1 MRGRDECARPGS
13 FGLLKADPPK
23 GARARVHA
31 SHGNFPLIPIYAGG
45 MGALSRVRSIIAR
58 SPADREAYVMA
69 ATIIASWMCAMMAA

>member
-1 MRGRDECARPGS
+1 MSARGPDS

-45 MGALSRVRSIIAR
+45 IHGCPVARSIIAR
-58 SPADREAYVMA
+58 SPAEAYVMA

>member
-1 MRGRDECARPGS
+1 MSARGPDS

-45 MGALSRVRSIIAR
+45 MGALSRVR
-58 SPADREAYVMA
+58 
-69 ATIIASWMCAMMAA
+69 